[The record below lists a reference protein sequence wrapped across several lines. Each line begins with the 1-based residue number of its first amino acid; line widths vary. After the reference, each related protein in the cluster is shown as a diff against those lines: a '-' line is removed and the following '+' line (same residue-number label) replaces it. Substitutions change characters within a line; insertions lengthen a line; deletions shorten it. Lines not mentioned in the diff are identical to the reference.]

1 MYFRCLSFKIQSV
14 QVHFESDNV
23 HNSIHSMT
31 IFFKWIFPGGNCI
44 ELNQPAL
51 MVVKPG
57 ESFSIGC
64 KITGYSASG
73 GCTNWIRQLTG
84 KAMEWIGW
92 FCSSGNTG
100 TSNTMKNKISF
111 TAETS
116 SNTVFLR
123 GQNFQTEDSAVYYC
137 AQNTQCH
144 ELPGDLCNNSH
155 IFSIPDCLE
164 IHKLNIIQVS

>member
-1 MYFRCLSFKIQSV
+1 MA
-14 QVHFESDNV
+14 
-23 HNSIHSMT
+23 M
-31 IFFKWIFPGGNCI
+31 FPGVYCI

-51 MVVKPG
+51 MVIKPG

-73 GCTNWIRQLTG
+73 GGCTNWIRHSAG

-100 TSNTMKNKISF
+100 TSDTMKNKISF

-116 SNTVFLR
+116 SNTVFLQ
-123 GQNFQTEDSAVYYC
+123 GQSFQTEDTAVYYC
-137 AQNTQCH
+137 ARNTQCH
-144 ELPGDLCNNSH
+144 KLPGDLCKNYCIDYIDSLEKQCK
-155 IFSIPDCLE
+155 SIVNMQKCL
-164 IHKLNIIQVS
+164 KYYLLTLYYYSAAV